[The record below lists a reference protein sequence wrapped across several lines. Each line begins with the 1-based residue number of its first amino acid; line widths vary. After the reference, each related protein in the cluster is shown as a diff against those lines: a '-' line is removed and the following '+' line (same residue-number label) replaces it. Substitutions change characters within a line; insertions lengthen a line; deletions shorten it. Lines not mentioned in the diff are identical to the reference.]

1 MMRNKKSKQQTLR
14 PALAAILTGILLL
27 GVAVTGTDALTTF
40 ESEDILNDAIENYN
54 SANYDKAI
62 EMLRPLADDETVNLE
77 HRKDALR
84 YLGRCYVATRNN
96 QKAKASLEK
105 LIVLEPPLIEFDP
118 DRESPP
124 LMRVYYQARKKKSNS
139 YELERKDP
147 GIKTMAIMDF
157 RNSSITEKEKY
168 DPMEKGFSD
177 ILISRLNGQTDLK
190 VVERERL
197 QWILQE
203 LEIQNKYSMEGAV
216 RAGKQLGVH
225 VVVFGSYII
234 VDNSIWLSAR
244 LVKVESS
251 EILFT
256 TDVKGK
262 PDDFFELTE
271 KLGQKIRK
279 AVDGGKLSEASG
291 PSKTTNSLE
300 AILSYSEGLEL
311 LERGEYADAHQKF
324 NEALEHDPTYEKAR
338 LKSDSIKD
346 LLVYSDSETY

>member
-1 MMRNKKSKQQTLR
+1 MRKKPILKQSKL
-14 PALAAILTGILLL
+14 ALIALLAAIMVL
-27 GVAVTGTDALTTF
+27 GVAITSTDALTTF
-40 ESEDILNDAIENYN
+40 QSEDILNDAIENYN
-54 SANYDKAI
+54 SANYDAAI
-62 EMLRPLADDETVNLE
+62 NALRPLADDEGADLE

-84 YLGRCYVATRNN
+84 YLGRCYVATRHN
-96 QKAKASLEK
+96 QKAKAALEK

-124 LMRVYYQARKKKSNS
+124 LMKVYYQARKKKSNS
-139 YELERKDP
+139 YQLERKDP
-147 GIKTMAIMDF
+147 GIKTIAIMDF
-157 RNSSITEKEKY
+157 RNSSITDKEKF

-197 QWILQE
+197 QWIIQE
-203 LEIQNKYSMEGAV
+203 LEIQNKYGMEGAV

-234 VDNSIWLSAR
+234 VDDKIWLSAR

-262 PDDFFELTE
+262 PGEFFDLTE
-271 KLGQKIRK
+271 QLSQKIRK
-279 AVDGGKLSEASG
+279 AIDGGKLSKASG

-324 NEALEHDPTYEKAR
+324 QKALEHDPGYEKAK

-346 LLVYSDSETY
+346 LLIYSENETY